1 MAAWTLKFDSAGPF
15 EFLHWRRRPA
25 APKAPRA
32 PDGPAARREVGER
45 RAEAMRGLFPK
56 ISAWMARQSYLAEM
70 HEVERYLSQSKDL
83 VDLECRIRDIERRGG
98 TPRLY

>member
-1 MAAWTLKFDSAGPF
+1 MAAWTLKFDSAGLF
-15 EFLHWRRRPA
+15 EFLHWRRRPVASKTPRTRDGAA
-25 APKAPRA
+25 APCQVA
-32 PDGPAARREVGER
+32 ER
-45 RAEAMRGLFPK
+45 RAEAMRGFFPK

-70 HEVERYLSQSKDL
+70 HEVERYLSQSTDL